1 MEEKMKLFISFLIF
15 ALPLLTQAEEFY
27 YYKNDK
33 IYIQESEKILIELHS
48 INDNFVKS
56 ILVDN
61 SELVKPFQKDTR
73 LCYENYSRFL
83 TLYEIEFLPNSSLL
97 SRKEFIETLKQE
109 PEIYSV
115 FQAYNHEQNGMLV
128 FGEMI
133 VQFKPN
139 VPRTEINKIIT
150 NNNLSVIEDSEFI
163 YNNFVLKIAQGSESN
178 FFETVNELHFLNQVE
193 FAQPNFLIQNLLLAN
208 DPLFP
213 QQWGMHNTGQNNGTP
228 DADVDALE
236 TWDYITK
243 GDTSLIIGVLDTGV
257 DFTHPDLAADLLP
270 GYNATNNGSTP
281 PVDQPADGHGTA
293 TSGIAAGIGDNFEGI
308 HGMAANCKIMPIK
321 IFYPFVESATA
332 NAINFGWQ
340 NGADV
345 LSNSWGGSAPS
356 TALETAFNQ
365 AKQNGRNGL
374 GCVNLASSG
383 NNNNPNTN
391 YPSGY
396 ASTISVGSMSPCY
409 ERKSMQSCDNVT
421 NWGSSYGDQLNVVV
435 PGTLIQTTDITG
447 TGGYSNGNYTA
458 TFGGTSSACP
468 LAAGIAACILSVDTT
483 LTSDEVQDL
492 METTCEKVG
501 NYSYNQ
507 TKANGSWDNEM
518 GYGLV
523 NAYEAVAKAC
533 KPETFN
539 LLGPPDLTTFVVGTT
554 IEFSWEKSL
563 TQNKLDTI
571 NYELEISPNNTFN
584 TITFSETIT
593 DTFYTWQAIVT
604 PQIYSWRVTARS
616 PVNGSTIVCVGES
629 GNAYDNISIVQ
640 PTGPYLIYN
649 SLVVNDQNED
659 NDGLADFYETVDLE
673 VIVENVG
680 IQNTSNTNGT
690 ITSTDPFVTIQ
701 NANASFAAVNAGDTS
716 TVASNFTISVAG
728 DTPDNHKAKFN
739 LSITDGT
746 ETWNSFFFVFLHS
759 PIFEFEETQL
769 SEVTGNGDLL
779 FQPNETGTVSI
790 GLKNIGTGNAQNV
803 NLSVSSFSANMIFQN
818 EQVAIS
824 TIGSNDAISYST
836 TFQTSI
842 SQNATFGEE
851 IPIEILITIGNDYSK
866 TLQGILKIGERSS
879 LLDVFSNNVNQW
891 LFENDVPDNE
901 WKMDS
906 TASQIGNSSAY
917 KSAPYSLNF
926 NNGINF
932 LSGLEPTNGTATSP
946 KIDISNLAN
955 PVLRLWTLHD
965 TEMTNDKDKR
975 WIEISN
981 NNFDST
987 VFAIQLD
994 NNDLQQ
1000 SWLSKFYNLDSN
1012 WGIIQVRFRFESVD
1026 NLGNSGKGWYIDNFI
1041 VADSPPTPNINL
1053 SQSLLYKTVPQD
1065 SVKSQ
1070 TVVLG
1075 NTGNSAITYSIDANV
1090 VTFPNSKESKDY
1102 SNLLKKKSKIKD
1114 FLKSNSDLSREAL
1127 SKIKEDLDEV
1137 NFKIGKLQK
1146 GATISGTDQVP
1157 WLNLSLSTGSIS
1169 IGDFAFLN
1177 VQYVPLQITEGIYNA
1192 QIVITSNDPNS
1203 PTLIDVTMNVDN
1215 TPMEIGYIPPI
1226 VAFEDIQK
1234 DIPLADL
1241 VTEGNPNLISWTV
1254 EVNDP
1259 FITPQIIPFWNFL
1272 SISANQN
1279 YFTASPKQLIL
1290 TATHNLGGD
1299 YWTDTTTV
1307 SILPINDPPTPFD
1320 ILTPTDF
1327 QWIFDPPQNQV
1338 TFTWEKSYDAETLEP
1353 DYVIEMSNNQ
1363 GFQPSELT
1371 LVGAD
1376 TFTTVTFD
1384 TSGWVYWRVFV
1395 NDGEVEQLCQN
1406 FFKVVNVVLTTDSE
1420 ENANLPT
1427 EFALRQNY
1435 PNPFNPQTKIA
1446 FSIPES
1452 QFTSLEI
1459 FNILGQKVKTL
1470 ISQDLTIGNYE
1481 AVWNGTDKNGKLVSN
1496 GVYFYKMKSGNFSE
1510 TKKMLFLK

>member
-1 MEEKMKLFISFLIF
+1 MKLFISFLIF
-15 ALPLLTQAEEFY
+15 VLPLTAFAEEFY
-27 YYKNDK
+27 FYKNDK
-33 IYIQESEKILIELHS
+33 IYIQESEKILIELQT
-48 INDNFVKS
+48 
-56 ILVDN
+56 VDDDFLENLLEEN
-61 SELVKPFQKDTR
+61 SEFAKPFHKDTR
-73 LCYENYSRFL
+73 LCYEDYSRFL
-83 TLYEIEFLPNSSLL
+83 TLYEIELLPNLTSLA
-97 SRKEFIETLKQE
+97 KTEFMEKLKTYS
-109 PEIYSV
+109 EIYSV
-115 FQAYNHEQNGMLV
+115 FQAYKHEKNGMLV

-133 VQFKPN
+133 VQFKKN
-139 VPRTEINKIIT
+139 TPRTKINRIIT
-150 NNNLSVIEDSEFI
+150 ENNLAVIEDSEFI
-163 YNNFVLKIAQGSESN
+163 YNNFVLKIAQGNESN
-178 FFETVNELHFLNQVE
+178 FFEIVNSLHQLNEVE
-193 FAQPNFLIQNLLLAN
+193 FATPNFIKQNLLLVN

-213 QQWGMHNTGQNNGTP
+213 QQWGMNNTGQNNGTP
-228 DADVDALE
+228 GADVKALK
-236 TWDYITK
+236 TWDYVTK
-243 GDTSLIIGVLDTGV
+243 GDSSLIIGILDTGV
-257 DFTHPDLAADLLP
+257 DFAHPDLATDLLD

-281 PVDQPADGHGTA
+281 PIDQPADGHGTA
-293 TSGIAAGIGDNFEGI
+293 TSGIAAAIGDNFEGV
-308 HGMAANCKIMPIK
+308 HGMAAKCKIMPLK

-345 LSNSWGGSAPS
+345 LSNSWGGTAPS
-356 TALETAFNQ
+356 SALESAFNQ

-383 NNNNPNTN
+383 NNNNSNN
-391 YPSGY
+391 HYPSGY

-409 ERKSMQSCDNVT
+409 ERKSPSSCDNVT

-447 TGGYSNGNYTA
+447 SGGYAAGNYTA

-468 LAAGIAACILSVDTT
+468 LAAGVAACILAVDST

-501 NYSYNQ
+501 NYSYNE
-507 TKANGSWDNEM
+507 TKANGSWDFEM

-533 KPETFN
+533 KPESFA
-539 LLGPPDLTTFVVGTT
+539 LLSPPDSTTYVVGTT
-554 IEFSWEKSL
+554 IEFSWEKSY
-563 TQNKLDTI
+563 TQNQLDTLI
-571 NYELEISPNNTFN
+571 YELEISPDNTFN
-584 TITFSETIT
+584 TITFSETTT

-616 PVNGSTIVCVGES
+616 PVNGSTVICEGENGTPYNS
-629 GNAYDNISIVQ
+629 ISVVQ

-649 SLVVNDQNED
+649 SLTVNDQNED

-680 IQNTSNTNGT
+680 IQNTTTTNGT
-690 ITSTDPFVTIQ
+690 ISTVDPFITIQ
-701 NANASFAAVNAGDTS
+701 NTNASFASVNAGDTS
-716 TVASNFTISVAG
+716 SVASNFAITIAG
-728 DTPDNHKAKFN
+728 DVPDNHKAKFN

-746 ETWNSFFFVFLHS
+746 ETWNSFFFLYLHS
-759 PIFEFEETQL
+759 PILEFENAQL
-769 SEVTGNGDLL
+769 SELTGNGDLL

-790 GLKNIGTGNAQNV
+790 GLRNVGTANAE
-803 NLSVSSFSANMIFQN
+803 NLSINVSSFSANMIFQN
-818 EQVAIS
+818 EQVNIS
-824 TIGSNDAISYST
+824 SIGPNSSVSYSS
-836 TFQTSI
+836 TFSTNI
-842 SQNATFGEE
+842 SANAVFGEE
-851 IPIEILITIGNDYSK
+851 IPIEIQITIGNDFTK
-866 TLQGILKIGERSS
+866 TLQGIIRVDERSS

-901 WKMDS
+901 WRIDS
-906 TASQIGNSSAY
+906 TASPIGNSPAY

-946 KIDISNLAN
+946 KINISNLTN
-955 PVLRLWTLHD
+955 PVLRFWTLHD
-965 TEMTNDKDKR
+965 TEMTNAKDKR

-981 NNFDST
+981 DDFDTT

-1000 SWLSKFYNLDSN
+1000 NWLSKFYSLDSN

-1026 NLGNSGKGWYIDNFI
+1026 NQINSGKGWYIDNFI
-1041 VADSPPTPNINL
+1041 VADSPPTPNLNV
-1053 SQSLLYKTVPQD
+1053 SQSLLYKTVEQD

-1075 NTGNSAITYSIDANV
+1075 NTGNAAITYSIDANV
-1090 VTFPNSKESKDY
+1090 VTFPTSQDLKTY
-1102 SNLLKKKSKIKD
+1102 SDLLKQKSKIDK
-1114 FLKSNSDLSREAL
+1114 FLDSNKDLSRNAL
-1127 SKIKEDLDEV
+1127 EKIKEDLDEV
-1137 NFKIGKLQK
+1137 NFKIGNLKK
-1146 GATISGTDQVP
+1146 SSTILGVDQVP
-1157 WLNLSLSTGSIS
+1157 WLNLSLSNGSIS

-1177 VQYVPLQITEGIYNA
+1177 VQYVPLQTPEGIYNA
-1192 QIVITSNDPNS
+1192 QIVITTNDPNS

-1254 EVNDP
+1254 EVDDP

-1279 YFTASPKQLIL
+1279 YFTASPKQMIL

-1307 SILPINDPPTPFD
+1307 SILPINDAPTPFN

-1327 QWIFDPPQNQV
+1327 EWIFDPPQNQV

-1353 DYVIEMSNNQ
+1353 DYIIEMSSSQ
-1363 GFQPSELT
+1363 SFQPSELT

-1376 TFTTVTFD
+1376 TFTTITFD

-1395 NDGEVEQLCQN
+1395 NDGEIEQLCQN
-1406 FFKVVNVVLTTDSE
+1406 FFKVANIVLTTDSD
-1420 ENANLPT
+1420 ENANIPT
-1427 EFALRQNY
+1427 EYALRQNY
-1435 PNPFNPQTKIA
+1435 PNPFNPLTKIG
-1446 FSIPES
+1446 FSIPEN

-1470 ISQDLTIGNYE
+1470 ISQKMTIGNYE

-1496 GVYFYKMKSGNFSE
+1496 GVYFYKLQSGNFSE